1 MGVERLPVSRNL
13 RGVVACLV
21 LALPFQGQAAEGDIP
36 WFETH
41 ARERLA
47 TLRSCRDDERL
58 ARGAICANAERAQDR
73 VEARQNS
80 RQTRTGTPSTIDSV
94 LTDPG
99 YWASNRIARAG
110 ALAECTAGLLPAA
123 QCAAVRA
130 GESLDG
136 NGVRRRGT

>member
-1 MGVERLPVSRNL
+1 MSHNL
-13 RGVVACLV
+13 RGVIACLV
-21 LALPFQGQAAEGDIP
+21 LVLPLQGQTAEGDIP
-36 WFETH
+36 WFEAH
-41 ARERLA
+41 PRERLA
-47 TLRSCRDDERL
+47 TLQSCRDDERL

-73 VEARQNS
+73 VEARQSS
-80 RQTRTGTPSTIDSV
+80 RQTRTRAPSTIDSV

-130 GESLDG
+130 GESMDG
-136 NGVRRRGT
+136 SGGRRRGT